1 MTTPFGVF
9 RGRENLPAVLPG
21 FSHINRYW
29 DPQQEC
35 FAAKIL
41 PGQYYVTLHEEVV
54 VTVLGSC
61 VSACIRDR
69 VCGVGGMNHFLLPDE
84 GSASGHQG
92 NVKSAD
98 DVARYGI
105 HAMELLINEILKNGG
120 RRQNLEVKIAGGGRM
135 LANMSDIG
143 EKNVEF
149 VRQFLV
155 TEGIELV
162 ASDVGDIFPRKVYY
176 FPGTGKVR
184 VKKLRTMNNDTIT
197 NRERRYMDELGKIAR
212 HGDVEL
218 F

>member
-1 MTTPFGVF
+1 
-9 RGRENLPAVLPG
+9 
-21 FSHINRYW
+21 
-29 DPQQEC
+29 
-35 FAAKIL
+35 
-41 PGQYYVTLHEEVV
+41 
-54 VTVLGSC
+54 
-61 VSACIRDR
+61 
-69 VCGVGGMNHFLLPDE
+69 
-84 GSASGHQG
+84 
-92 NVKSAD
+92 
-98 DVARYGI
+98 
-105 HAMELLINEILKNGG
+105 MELLINEILKNGG